1 MINDQNLK
9 RLVMML
15 RDDALDF
22 HSMVSNELNLHP
34 ENDERTS
41 LDLLQSL
48 RISLMA
54 ISFNFTNTFIS
65 ARDNISQKF

>member
-1 MINDQNLK
+1 
-9 RLVMML
+9 ML

-41 LDLLQSL
+41 LDNSGPDDYKSTALPTELYRLIHICSYKL
-48 RISLMA
+48 I
-54 ISFNFTNTFIS
+54 
-65 ARDNISQKF
+65 NI